1 MNSFKDSGHIF
12 RLAAVFIV
20 GLAIFV
26 AVRALLV
33 PRSFGKYGHYRG
45 DAIGEIASR
54 PVNFAG
60 HQACEDCH
68 ADVLTKKTA
77 GKHARVACEACH
89 GALANHAADP
99 ASVTP
104 IKLDAAVLCARCHQ
118 ANAAKPTTFPQV
130 QAEEHSGGIA
140 CDTCH
145 QPHSPVIVAEG
156 KK

>member
-1 MNSFKDSGHIF
+1 MNAFKDSGHIF

-20 GLAIFV
+20 GVAMFV
-26 AVRALLV
+26 ALRTLLV

-54 PVNFAG
+54 PVAFAG

-89 GALANHAADP
+89 GALASHAADP

-104 IKLDAAVLCARCHQ
+104 NKLDAAVLCARCHQ
-118 ANAAKPTTFPQV
+118 ANAAKPATFPQV
-130 QAEEHSGGIA
+130 QAEEHSAGIA

>member
-12 RLAAVFIV
+12 RLAAVFIA
-20 GLAIFV
+20 GLAIFI
-26 AVRALLV
+26 AVRGVLV
-33 PRSFGKYGHYRG
+33 PPSFGKYGHYRG
-45 DAIGEIASR
+45 D
-54 PVNFAG
+54 
-60 HQACEDCH
+60 
-68 ADVLTKKTA
+68 
-77 GKHARVACEACH
+77 VACEACH

-99 ASVTP
+99 ASVVP

-118 ANAAKPTTFPQV
+118 ANTAKPSTFPQV
-130 QAEEHSGGIA
+130 IAEEHSAGIA